1 MNPEHKGFNVA
12 PDRNVEILQQMSVA
26 AAMHESWVML
36 KDTQSV
42 LEAGL
47 ALTQG
52 RYYSALVFDIAFL
65 NYLWK
70 TLTPNP
76 SPRTGEGS

>member
-1 MNPEHKGFNVA
+1 MGFNVA
-12 PDRNVEILQQMSVA
+12 PDRNMEILQQMSVA
-26 AAMHESWVML
+26 SAMHESWVML

-52 RYYSALVFDIAFL
+52 KYYSALL
-65 NYLWK
+65 
-70 TLTPNP
+70 TLPM
-76 SPRTGEGS
+76 SKDTGILAQP